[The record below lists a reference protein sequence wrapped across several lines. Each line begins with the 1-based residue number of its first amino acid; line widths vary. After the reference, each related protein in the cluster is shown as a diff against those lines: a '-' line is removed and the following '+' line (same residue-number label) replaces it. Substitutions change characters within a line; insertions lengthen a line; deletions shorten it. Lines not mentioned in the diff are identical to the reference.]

1 MKLNR
6 ILFSAM
12 ILLTSILPCTAQKHA
27 VDSLM
32 RFAGNIHQFNSI
44 YPQEKVYLQ
53 FDNTSYYTGE
63 TIWFKAFVVNAS
75 RLDRTK
81 SRILYVELLSPT
93 GTLLQRDKYM
103 IVAGQ
108 ADGSITLID
117 AATSQAR
124 EKRGM
129 TNYPS
134 GFYEVRAY
142 TSFMQNFSDDI
153 IFSRVFAVYEKPD
166 NEGGFYEQS
175 PTIKLRS
182 SDLSQIRPETE
193 KLKDVSASFL
203 AEGGH
208 IIMGKPN
215 RIAFK
220 VIDGNGFGIDATG
233 SVAGTD
239 ISFSTVHDGMGS
251 FMYTPEK
258 ASNSVNL
265 TVNGKNYTFRLPDAE
280 KEGCTLSLAESGKD
294 KIEVTVNPTGKFSE
308 TTLGLTLT
316 CRGELMDFTTIK
328 TGRNAK
334 GSTEKIDLNGIP
346 EGVCRLTLFNQE
358 GAILAS
364 RSFYHRS
371 QTMVTPQLTVTTD
384 KAKYDYFEKI
394 EMDLNLTDGN
404 GNPFRDRFCLSVR
417 DSRGPKSIFADD
429 LRTSLLLSSDLKG
442 LIEDP
447 EYYFEDTDQEHN
459 QALDLLMLVQGWERY
474 DWQTMTGQK
483 DFKEVH
489 RLETGLTLNGWIL
502 NPAGKKPM
510 AGVQV
515 LGALMPKDKTKVE
528 TYTYITD
535 STGYFGFDIGVD
547 FYDKAKFTIDARPE
561 RERLIG
567 TSARIKF
574 DRSISP
580 EVRPYLPS
588 ETVTSAYDNSR
599 RKKNKHTDGNDSDD
613 KNLFPT
619 VIDEHKG
626 LLLPDVDVE
635 EGRLYVDYFTF
646 NAYDVQKD
654 VELDL
659 DKGEFTTDVAGYLM
673 DKGYQVFFADSGGI
687 ESINGYEPF
696 FYVHNET
703 KIKNKGIFEEPSDI
717 DSKDIRSILVYDKA
731 MFYMD
736 ALGLAP
742 LYMEYLSSI
751 LEDPTG
757 EERLYNR
764 VMMVDIQVK
773 EDHLLSTRDDI
784 YKINKRIT
792 SVDGYARTFQFYSPE
807 YPTGPILGDVDYRRT
822 LYWEPNVI
830 TDAEGHA
837 RIEFYNNSQSNSF
850 NVTGAGITASGVPY
864 TLDIDF

>member
-1 MKLNR
+1 MKFNR
-6 ILFSAM
+6 LIYSLAIILS
-12 ILLTSILPCTAQKHA
+12 SVLPCNAQKNA

-75 RLDRTK
+75 NLDRTK

-134 GFYEVRAY
+134 GFYEIRAY
-142 TSFMQNFSDDI
+142 TSYMQNFPDDI
-153 IFSRVFAVYEKPD
+153 IFSRVIAVYEKPD
-166 NEGGFYEQS
+166 AEGGYYEQS
-175 PTIKLRS
+175 PAIKLHS
-182 SDLSQIRPETE
+182 NDISQLRPETG
-193 KLKDVSASFL
+193 KLKPVTAEFFP
-203 AEGGH
+203 EGGH
-208 IIMGKPN
+208 LIMGKPN

-220 VIDGNGFGIDATG
+220 VTNENGFGIDATG
-233 SVAGTD
+233 SVSGTD
-239 ISFSTVHDGMGS
+239 ITFSTAHDGMGS
-251 FMYTPEK
+251 FMLTPDK
-258 ASNSVNL
+258 AQNSVSIS
-265 TVNGKNYTFRLPDAE
+265 VDGRSHSFQLPRAE
-280 KEGCTLSLAESGKD
+280 KSGCQLTLTQPGKD
-294 KIEVTVNPTGKFSE
+294 KLELTIHPTEDLAGK
-308 TTLGLTLT
+308 TLGLTLT
-316 CRGELMDFTTIK
+316 CRGELMDFTTVK
-328 TGRNAK
+328 TGRNART
-334 GSTEKIDLNGIP
+334 SEEKIDLNGIP
-346 EGVCRLTLFNQE
+346 EGVCRVTLFTAD
-358 GAILAS
+358 GAILAT

-371 QTMVTPQLTVTTD
+371 QTQVVPQLTVTTD
-384 KAKYDYFEKI
+384 KPKYDHFEKI
-394 EMDLNLTDGN
+394 ELSLNLTDGN

-417 DSRGPKSIFADD
+417 DSRSPKSVFSDD
-429 LRTSLLLSSDLKG
+429 LRTALLLSSDLKG

-447 EYYFEDTDQEHN
+447 EYYFEESDQEHN
-459 QALDLLMLVQGWERY
+459 DALDLLMLVQGWERY

-483 DFKEVH
+483 EFQEVH

-580 EVRPYLPS
+580 EVRAYLPA
-588 ETVTSAYDNSR
+588 ETVSSAYGTR
-599 RKKNKHTDGNDSDD
+599 RRSKKGAAGNDSEE
-613 KNLFPT
+613 NLYPT
-619 VIDEHKG
+619 IIDEHKG

-646 NAYDVQKD
+646 SAYDVQKD

-659 DKGEFTTDVAGYLM
+659 DKGEFSNDVAGYLL
-673 DKGYQVFFADSGGI
+673 DKGYQVLFGDSGGI
-687 ESINGYEPF
+687 ELINGYEPF

-703 KIKNKGIFEEPSDI
+703 KIRNKGIFEEPSFI
-717 DSKDIRSILVYDKA
+717 DSKDIKSILVYDKV
-731 MFYMD
+731 MYYMN
-736 ALGLAP
+736 ALDLAP

-757 EERLYNR
+757 DERLYNR

-773 EDHLLSTRDDI
+773 EDHLLSTRNDI

-792 SVDGYARTFQFYSPE
+792 SVDGYARTYQFYSPE

-822 LYWEPNVI
+822 LYWDPNVI
-830 TDAEGHA
+830 TDAEGNA
-837 RIEFYNNSQSNSF
+837 KIEFYNNSQSSTF
-850 NVTGAGITASGVPY
+850 NVSGAGITASGVPY
-864 TLDIDF
+864 TLDVDF

>member
-1 MKLNR
+1 MKPNR
-6 ILFSAM
+6 IILSA
-12 ILLTSILPCTAQKHA
+12 LLLLASILPCSAQKHA

-75 RLDRTK
+75 NLDRTK
-81 SRILYVELLSPT
+81 SKILYVELLSPT
-93 GTLLQRDKYM
+93 GTLLQKDKYM

-134 GFYEVRAY
+134 GFYEIRAY
-142 TSFMQNFSDDI
+142 TSYMQNFSDDI
-153 IFSRVFAVYEKPD
+153 IFSRVIAVYEKPD
-166 NEGGFYEQS
+166 IEGGYYEQS
-175 PTIKLRS
+175 PTIKLHN
-182 SDLSQIRPETE
+182 SDLSQLRPETE
-193 KLKDVSASFL
+193 KLKQVSASFF

-208 IIMGKPN
+208 LVMGKPN
-215 RIAFK
+215 RVAFK
-220 VIDGNGFGIDATG
+220 VIDDHGFGIDARG
-233 SVAGTD
+233 SVNGTD
-239 ISFSTVHDGMGS
+239 ISFSTEHNGMGS
-251 FMYTPEK
+251 FIYTPDK
-258 ASNSVNL
+258 AQNSVSI
-265 TVNGKNYTFRLPDAE
+265 TANGRNYTFQLPKAE
-280 KEGCTLSLAESGKD
+280 KSGCALYVSQTAGKD
-294 KIEVTVNPTGKFSE
+294 RIDYTIDPTEGFEGK
-308 TTLGLTLT
+308 TLGITLT

-328 TGRNAK
+328 TGRNSK
-334 GSTEKIDLNGIP
+334 PIEEKMDLHGVP
-346 EGVCRLTLFNQE
+346 EGVCRLTLFDAS
-358 GAILAS
+358 GAILAT

-371 QTMVTPQLTVTTD
+371 QTQVTPQLTVATD
-384 KAKYDYFEKI
+384 KSKYDPFEKI
-394 EMDLNLTDGN
+394 ELSLNLTDGR

-417 DSRGPKSIFADD
+417 DSRGPKSLFADD
-429 LRTSLLLSSDLKG
+429 LRTSMLLSSDLKG
-442 LIEDP
+442 LIEEP
-447 EYYFEDTDQEHN
+447 EYYFEGNDPEHDN
-459 QALDLLMLVQGWERY
+459 ALDLLMLVQGWERY

-483 DFKEVH
+483 DFEEVH

-502 NPAGKKPM
+502 NPSGKKPM

-567 TSARIKF
+567 TSARIRF

-580 EVRPYLPS
+580 EIRAYLPS
-588 ETVTSAYDNSR
+588 ETVSLAYSP
-599 RKKNKHTDGNDSDD
+599 RKKSKNGTHTNETEDE
-613 KNLFPT
+613 NLFPT
-619 VIDEHKG
+619 IIDERKG

-635 EGRLYVDYFTF
+635 EGRMYVDYFTF
-646 NAYDVQKD
+646 SAYDVQKD

-659 DKGEFTTDVAGYLM
+659 DKGEFSNDVAGYLL
-673 DKGYQVFFADSGGI
+673 DKGYQVLFGDSGGI
-687 ESINGYEPF
+687 ELINGYEPF

-703 KIKNKGIFEEPSDI
+703 KVKNKGIFEEPSFI
-717 DSKDIRSILVYDKA
+717 DSKDIKSILVYDKV
-731 MFYMD
+731 MYFMN
-736 ALGLAP
+736 ALDLAP
-742 LYMEYLSSI
+742 LYVEYLSSI
-751 LEDPTG
+751 LENLTG
-757 EERLYNR
+757 DERLYNR

-792 SVDGYARTFQFYSPE
+792 SVDGYARTYQFYSPE

-830 TDAEGHA
+830 TDAEGNA
-837 RIEFYNNSQSNSF
+837 KIEFYNNSQSSSF
-850 NVTGAGITASGVPY
+850 NVTSAGITASGIPY
-864 TLDIDF
+864 TLDVDF

>member
-6 ILFSAM
+6 ILFTIALT
-12 ILLTSILPCTAQKHA
+12 LLAVLPCTAQKHA

-75 RLDRTK
+75 NLDRAK

-93 GTLLQRDKYM
+93 GTLLQKDKYM

-134 GFYEVRAY
+134 GFYEIRAY
-142 TSFMQNFSDDI
+142 TSYMQNFSDDI
-153 IFSRVFAVYEKPD
+153 IFSRVFAVYEQPD
-166 NEGGFYEQS
+166 NDGGYYDQS
-175 PTIKLRS
+175 PVIKLRR

-193 KLKDVSASFL
+193 KTKSVSASFFP
-203 AEGGH
+203 EGGH
-208 IIMGKPN
+208 LIVGKPS

-220 VIDGNGFGIDATG
+220 VSNENGFGTDATG
-233 SVAGTD
+233 TVNGTD
-239 ISFSTVHDGMGS
+239 IKFSTLHNGMGS
-251 FMYTPEK
+251 FVFTPEK
-258 ASNSVNL
+258 ASNSVTVN
-265 TVNGKNYTFRLPDAE
+265 VNGKDHSFQLPKAE
-280 KEGCTLSLAESGKD
+280 SNGCTLSITSNDKD
-294 KIEVTVNPTGKFSE
+294 KLEVTVGNTELFSSK
-308 TTLGLTLT
+308 TLGLTLT
-316 CRGELMDFTTIK
+316 CRGELMDFITIK
-328 TGRNAK
+328 TGRNQK
-334 GSTEKIDLNGIP
+334 DIEEKIDLKGIP
-346 EGVCRLTLFNQE
+346 EGVCRITLFNTD

-364 RSFYHRS
+364 RSFYHHS
-371 QTMVTPQLTVTTD
+371 LTQVTPQITMTTD
-384 KAKYDYFEKI
+384 KEKYNYFEKI
-394 EMDLNLTDGN
+394 ELNLNLTDGN
-404 GNPFRDRFCLSVR
+404 GNPFRDRFCISVR
-417 DSRGPKSIFADD
+417 DSRGPKSVFADD

-447 EYYFEDTDQEHN
+447 EYYFEANDQEHN
-459 QALDLLMLVQGWERY
+459 DALDLLMLVQGWERY
-474 DWQTMTGQK
+474 DWQTMTGIK
-483 DFKEVH
+483 PFEEVH

-502 NPAGKKPM
+502 NPSGKKPM

-580 EVRPYLPS
+580 EVRAYLPG
-588 ETVTSAYDNSR
+588 ETVTNAYSSRR
-599 RKKNKHTDGNDSDD
+599 RKKKSDGTPDEEE
-613 KNLFPT
+613 NLFPT

-659 DKGEFTTDVAGYLM
+659 DKGEFTTDVAGYLL
-673 DKGYQVFFADSGGI
+673 DKGYQVLFGDSGGI
-687 ESINGYEPF
+687 EMINGYTPF

-703 KIKNKGIFEEPSDI
+703 KIKNKGIFEEPAYI
-717 DSKDIRSILVYDKA
+717 DSKDIKSILVYDKA
-731 MFYMD
+731 MYYMN
-736 ALGLAP
+736 ALDLAP

-757 EERLYNR
+757 QEILYSR

-792 SVDGYARTFQFYSPE
+792 SVDGYTWTYQFYSPE

-830 TDAEGHA
+830 TDDQGNAK
-837 RIEFYNNSQSNSF
+837 IEFYNNSQSSSF

-864 TLDIDF
+864 TLDVDF